1 MRKIYSLFIVVML
14 VFSVTIVAQ
23 PTVFYTN
30 LTSTTNPALTN
41 SRLNLNDLGAFRQT
55 RFQTTVAPA
64 PAPQTYAFHT
74 GTDAS
79 PDYSNNWRPYI
90 PADATGI
97 AYALNTVTV
106 PSTVVNSARY
116 NSGGGGTDG
125 NLAALANNT
134 YYTVNIQENAGA
146 DNLSAIWATTF
157 NPVTFSAVTQA
168 PTAGSVNPGNPV
180 TVSFTASVAPNASE
194 FVYVRYST
202 NGFATSG
209 LAQASFV
216 TTAGTAVIPGQL
228 AGANV
233 SYYIFSS
240 SRTLA
245 QLNAII
251 GTAGIGQAGYDMA
264 TLNLENNAGTNYAYT
279 VNAGAN
285 PVTVNAS
292 GGTPT
297 ADYGDLKGA
306 FDAINAGTHT
316 GTITVLINAST
327 TEAATAVL
335 NASGTGLASYTA
347 ITVNPAGG
355 GARTITGAIAAGNPL
370 IDLNGADNVTFD
382 GLNTG
387 GNSLTIAN
395 TTVSASSGTSTIRF
409 IGGATGNTITNA
421 SIQGSGTMSVAT
433 NGAVIFFS
441 TDANTA
447 NGNDNNTIS
456 NCDIGPA
463 GANLPTKAIL
473 GNGSTTTTA
482 IGNSGIVINNNDIHD
497 FFGAAVTS
505 SGIATNGGCNTW
517 TITNNRFYQT
527 ATRTWTTGATH
538 RAIDIGST
546 TATSGAQGFTITG
559 NIVGYAS
566 NTQTGVYTLTG
577 STGKFQGIVFNG
589 ISAGTV
595 SNINNNTVA
604 SVSLAGVTSNGT
616 STSAPMIGMLI
627 ANGLATTNNNTIG
640 SQSATGSLTFSTTTT
655 TATDVY
661 GYYQFSVDISNA
673 TGNTVGGI
681 SVTNAGTSGTF
692 IVYGMRANTGIALA
706 VNFNQNTVG
715 GNIAN
720 SIQLNATGTASQV
733 VGMAANSG
741 VANFTSNIIRNLSTN
756 IGTGTTSGASV
767 IGISMGTSTTPVHTI
782 SQNTIYNLSN
792 TNATA
797 ASVVTGIQF
806 TGATGNVVQR
816 NLIYDLSVA
825 TTSAAAE
832 VNGIRVAGGTT
843 TYRNNMIRLGAGIP
857 NAIGAVAAN
866 SATSGINGFNGAF
879 GTDNFW
885 HNSVYIEG
893 TAAAGTG
900 ASYAVNG
907 TQTFNTRSFRNN
919 IFFNARTNSG
929 ATGSHYAIK
938 LNGTVANPTG
948 LTVNNNIYFVN
959 GTGGVFGFY
968 NGANVANLAAWQTA
982 VGQDAASVEA
992 NPLFVSAT
1000 DLHLQAGSPAID
1012 VAFNLGVTNDYD
1024 GDSRPGANAL
1034 YDIGADEKDGIPAVL
1049 NDIAA
1054 TAFINPTNGGSKL
1067 QGATFGPQASFTNNG
1082 VNNQTNFSVKYRILD
1097 NTLAVI
1103 YDQTVVVP
1111 SLNSLAVIPVT
1122 FPNTS
1127 IATAGVYTIQAI
1139 ALLTGDQLV
1148 TNDTITG
1155 TLNILPP
1162 LSGTYT
1168 VGSGGNYP
1176 SLTNNGGIFEALNS
1190 LGAASNITINIISD
1204 LAGETGTHAL
1214 NELAGGYAVN
1224 MQPTGGPRS
1233 VTGSINGALIKL
1245 NGADKVTINGST
1257 SGASVSGCLIGGN
1270 AAIRELTFQNTNT
1283 GTAAAVIAVQTGTNG
1298 AKNNIIKNV
1307 NVLGQDPTTTLLGI
1321 SIGGN
1326 TPGSVGA
1333 DNDSNRVENCSVRRA
1348 VFGIYASGA
1357 SAANMDV
1364 YTVITQN
1371 DLDSISATD
1380 RIRRVGILL
1389 FNDSI
1394 PEVTYNRISGINTN
1408 ESADAIGIALGNQAV
1423 DATIT
1428 TSGNIVGALVANNR
1442 IAGVASLSTTGFSA
1456 AGITV
1461 AGGTTGANTIR
1472 NNMITGVTAPA
1483 TSPDLVA
1490 GIYVVGATGANT
1502 RLYHNSVA
1510 MTGDRGTVATQM
1522 PSFGIAITGTDPTVD
1537 LRNNILYTTQIASG
1551 GGVNAVSYA
1560 IGMVSTTFTNLNSNY
1575 NAFWSTGANDGGF
1588 RTGSL
1593 GAAAGTSY
1601 AALAAWQTAVADDA
1615 NSLEVDPGFVSP
1627 LNDLH
1632 INPAVCTF
1640 KGLGTPITGIT
1651 DDYDCNGRSTTLPDI
1666 GADEFNPAATVTT
1679 TLAGSISPG
1688 AIANESV
1695 RYTVNGTTDYLYY
1708 CDRIIATLTPSGAL
1722 PVSGN
1727 VTAGV
1732 RIDTGAN
1739 QMGTAR
1745 LYAARFYDILPVN
1758 NAATAT
1764 GTVKLYFVQ
1773 SEFDNYNAKALD
1785 SNFYPLPLTGGG
1797 NTDSLRILIYHGA
1810 PSGGYFPGNY
1820 SGAVEE
1826 LSTADAGVS
1835 VVWNPAGNNGGGWWE
1850 ISFPANG
1857 FSGYFIS
1864 SKPRTPLPIKVEYFR
1879 GAKQGS
1885 SHVLDWKVVPV
1896 NTLNGTL
1903 TLERSSD
1910 GRSFSSIYSIT
1921 ASAVRMQQPFNY
1933 ATSNLLKGTNY
1944 YRLKLTDD
1952 NGVVTYSGIVA
1963 LLNSNKGFEL
1973 VNITPN
1979 PVTEGRFKLNITA
1992 AEQLKMEVVVTD
2004 MAGRIVSRQNNNLI
2018 SGFNAIE
2025 VNVNTLAN
2033 GMYQVMGIIEGER
2046 TKTLKFV
2053 KQ

>member
-41 SRLNLNDLGAFRQT
+41 SRLNLTDLGAFRQT

-74 GTDAS
+74 GTDVS
-79 PDYSNNWRPYI
+79 PNYNDNWRPYT

-134 YYTVNIQENAGA
+134 YYTVNIQENAGS

-168 PTAGSVNPGNPV
+168 PIAGSVNPGNPV
-180 TVSFTASVAPNASE
+180 TVSITASAALGTGENV
-194 FVYVRYST
+194 FVRYST
-202 NGFATSG
+202 NGYTTSSVVQAT
-209 LAQASFV
+209 FV
-216 TTAGTAVIPGQL
+216 ATAGTAVIPGQL
-228 AGANV
+228 SGANV

-240 SRTLA
+240 NRSLA
-245 QLNAII
+245 QLTTIV

-264 TLNLENNAGTNYAYT
+264 TLNLQNNAGANYAYT

-285 PVTVNAS
+285 PVVVTATGGALNGDYVTLKTALDSINS
-292 GGTPT
+292 G
-297 ADYGDLKGA
+297 Y
-306 FDAINAGTHT
+306 HT
-316 GTITVLINAST
+316 GVIAITINQNT
-327 TEAATAVL
+327 TETATATL
-335 NASGTGLASYTA
+335 NASGTGLASYA
-347 ITVNPAGG
+347 SVNISASIPVTVSGN
-355 GARTITGAIAAGNPL
+355 IVGAI
-370 IDLNGADNVTFD
+370 IRLNGADNVTID
-382 GLNTG
+382 GRIAGTGRNITVSNTSTSASTAAIWLSSNGVGAGATNNTIRNLELRAGATQNTG
-387 GNSLTIAN
+387 TNSTFGIIMCGNTISTTSNGDDNDSNSFIDNRIMRVRYGIVTRGVTTNNNQNITVSDNLIGPAAFGADQIGKVGIFMQADNNSTVTRNTVQFVGGEFAN
-395 TTVSASSGTSTIRF
+395 TTVGADRVGIAIGTESWSMAP
-409 IGGATGNTITNA
+409 GTITSANYTVTRNIVHDVIEERTFSA
-421 SIQGSGTMSVAT
+421 VGLLLGTTGGGS
-433 NGAVIFFS
+433 
-441 TDANTA
+441 
-447 NGNDNNTIS
+447 
-456 NCDIGPA
+456 P
-463 GANLPTKAIL
+463 
-473 GNGSTTTTA
+473 
-482 IGNSGIVINNNDIHD
+482 
-497 FFGAAVTS
+497 
-505 SGIATNGGCNTW
+505 
-517 TITNNRFYQT
+517 TNNLV
-527 ATRTWTTGATH
+527 A
-538 RAIDIGST
+538 
-546 TATSGAQGFTITG
+546 
-559 NIVGYAS
+559 
-566 NTQTGVYTLTG
+566 
-577 STGKFQGIVFNG
+577 
-589 ISAGTV
+589 
-595 SNINNNTVA
+595 NNFIYNVK
-604 SVSLAGVTSNGT
+604 SNGT
-616 STSAPMIGMLI
+616 SGDHTV
-627 ANGLATTNNNTIG
+627 GLGISGGHTDRVVYNSIYLSGDVDPNPGA
-640 SQSATGSLTFSTTTT
+640 
-655 TATDVY
+655 TAT
-661 GYYQFSVDISNA
+661 SNFGSGIRI
-673 TGNTVGGI
+673 GN
-681 SVTNAGTSGTF
+681 TSGTTHANLTLQNNS
-692 IVYGMRANTGIALA
+692 VYMDLSSSSTAATRYYAISGPSAAYSFGTGGENYNNYYINPANTQLQTGGLGTTSGNTLTTQFATLANWQIAY
-706 VNFNQNTVG
+706 TVPQD
-715 GNIAN
+715 AN
-720 SIQLNATGTASQV
+720 SIQ
-733 VGMAANSG
+733 
-741 VANFTSNIIRNLSTN
+741 
-756 IGTGTTSGASV
+756 
-767 IGISMGTSTTPVHTI
+767 
-782 SQNTIYNLSN
+782 
-792 TNATA
+792 
-797 ASVVTGIQF
+797 
-806 TGATGNVVQR
+806 
-816 NLIYDLSVA
+816 
-825 TTSAAAE
+825 
-832 VNGIRVAGGTT
+832 
-843 TYRNNMIRLGAGIP
+843 
-857 NAIGAVAAN
+857 
-866 SATSGINGFNGAF
+866 
-879 GTDNFW
+879 
-885 HNSVYIEG
+885 
-893 TAAAGTG
+893 
-900 ASYAVNG
+900 
-907 TQTFNTRSFRNN
+907 
-919 IFFNARTNSG
+919 
-929 ATGSHYAIK
+929 
-938 LNGTVANPTG
+938 ANP
-948 LTVNNNIYFVN
+948 NHI
-959 GTGGVFGFY
+959 
-968 NGANVANLAAWQTA
+968 
-982 VGQDAASVEA
+982 
-992 NPLFVSAT
+992 SAT
-1000 DLHLQAGSPAID
+1000 DLHIPVGSPNAGAGIAI
-1012 VAFNLGVTNDYD
+1012 AGVTVDID
-1024 GDSRPGANAL
+1024 GELRDASV
-1034 YDIGADEKDGIPAVL
+1034 DIGADDPTGVLPPA
-1049 NDIAA
+1049 NDMAA
-1054 TAFINPTNGGSKL
+1054 TAFLNPLNGSTRNAIVPFIPQATFANNGTNSQTNVTVRFRIINSLSVIVYNNTQTIASIPGNGGT
-1067 QGATFGPQASFTNNG
+1067 ANVTFSSVLLPVDSYTMQAISELTGDANLLNDTLNGSFT
-1082 VNNQTNFSVKYRILD
+1082 V
-1097 NTLAVI
+1097 LA
-1103 YDQTVVVP
+1103 P
-1111 SLNSLAVIPVT
+1111 LS
-1122 FPNTS
+1122 
-1127 IATAGVYTIQAI
+1127 GVYT
-1139 ALLTGDQLV
+1139 
-1148 TNDTITG
+1148 
-1155 TLNILPP
+1155 
-1162 LSGTYT
+1162 
-1168 VGSGGNYP
+1168 VGVAGNYA
-1176 SLTNNGGIFEALNS
+1176 SLTNPGGIFDDLNQR
-1190 LGAASNITINIISD
+1190 GAASDITVNIISD

-1214 NELAGGYAVN
+1214 NELAGGYAVS
-1224 MQPTGGPRS
+1224 MQPTGGPRT
-1233 VTGSINGALIKL
+1233 VTGSNTGALIKL
-1245 NGADKVTINGST
+1245 NGTDKVTINGST
-1257 SGASVSGCLIGGN
+1257 AGASATGCLIGGN

-1283 GTAAAVIAVQTGTNG
+1283 GTSAAVIAVQTGTNG

-1371 DLDSISATD
+1371 DLDSTSATD

-1394 PEVTYNRISGINTN
+1394 PEVTYNSISGINTN
-1408 ESADAIGIALGNQAV
+1408 ESADAIGIALGNQAI

-1428 TSGNIVGALVANNR
+1428 TSGSIVGALVANNR

-1461 AGGTTGANTIR
+1461 AGGATGANTIR

-1593 GAAAGTSY
+1593 STASGTSY

-1708 CDRIIATLTPSGAL
+1708 CDRIIATLTPAGAL

-1727 VTAGV
+1727 VTVGV
-1732 RIDTGAN
+1732 RIDTGAT

-1785 SNFYPLPLTGGG
+1785 SNYYPLPLTGGG

-1850 ISFPANG
+1850 VSFPANG

-1896 NTLNGTL
+1896 NTVNGTL
-1903 TLERSSD
+1903 SLERSSD

-1963 LLNSNKGFEL
+1963 LLNSSKGFEL

-2004 MAGRIVSRQNNNLI
+2004 MAGRIVSRQTNNLI

-2053 KQ
+2053 KE